1 MDYRPGVFQGDKQE
15 TKFSAYKPVFKGGLN
30 RVNVLIV
37 DTEQIDL
44 ETACKVCKE
53 CSERLGEEIL
63 AIPKGIDL
71 IQDISI
77 DWMIMIRDE
86 LDRRINEGYERRV

>member
-1 MDYRPGVFQGDKQE
+1 M
-15 TKFSAYKPVFKGGLN
+15 
-30 RVNVLIV
+30 NVLIV

-44 ETACKVCKE
+44 ETASKVCKE
-53 CSERLGEEIL
+53 CSERLKEEIL
-63 AIPKGIDL
+63 VIPKGIDI

-86 LDRRINEGYERRV
+86 LDRRIKKEGENFKRRV

>member
-1 MDYRPGVFQGDKQE
+1 M
-15 TKFSAYKPVFKGGLN
+15 N
-30 RVNVLIV
+30 ILIV

-44 ETACKVCKE
+44 VTASNFCKE
-53 CSERLGEEIL
+53 YSERLAKEIL
-63 AIPKGIDL
+63 VIPKGIDI

-86 LDRRINEGYERRV
+86 LDRRIKAACME

>member
-1 MDYRPGVFQGDKQE
+1 M
-15 TKFSAYKPVFKGGLN
+15 N
-30 RVNVLIV
+30 ILIV

-44 ETACKVCKE
+44 DTAHRVCKE

-63 AIPKGIDL
+63 AIPKGIDI

-86 LDRRINEGYERRV
+86 LDRRIKAACME

>member
-1 MDYRPGVFQGDKQE
+1 M
-15 TKFSAYKPVFKGGLN
+15 
-30 RVNVLIV
+30 NVLIV

-44 ETACKVCKE
+44 DTACRICKE
-53 CSERLGEEIL
+53 CSEALKAEML
-63 AIPKGIDL
+63 VIPKGIDL
-71 IQDISI
+71 IQDISM